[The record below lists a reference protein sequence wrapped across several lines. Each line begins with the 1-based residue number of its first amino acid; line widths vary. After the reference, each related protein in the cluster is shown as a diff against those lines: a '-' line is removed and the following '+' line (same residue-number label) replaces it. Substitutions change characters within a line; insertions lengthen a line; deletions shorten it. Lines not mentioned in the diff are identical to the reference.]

1 MTSPSC
7 PDSAA
12 APGGRVHGIDGAGSL
27 DRPNFKERGLLACTA
42 PRRKQAPRRL
52 RRGTIDVTAPL
63 PGPQGRGRREGKGYN
78 RGGREGESERSP
90 SLHAPAQRA
99 CPQVA
104 QLDQRERRPGARD
117 LVGSITGDDDL
128 LVARNSLRPA
138 RQLAGRDRMRARD
151 RLFPARHLAPQV
163 DHQWR
168 VAGTE
173 SGAQR
178 PGRPKKS
185 SVRRTQESGSSEMR
199 QISRSTAVPRRRP
212 ASYQTRWPSAEAAIE
227 MATTLANDSWPS
239 LARAPAARSKGVI
252 GTGA

>member
-1 MTSPSC
+1 MGLTV
-7 PDSAA
+7 
-12 APGGRVHGIDGAGSL
+12 PGFAGSPEL
-27 DRPNFKERGLLACTA
+27 QRARAFSMPRTGAQASTAALA
-42 PRRKQAPRRL
+42 PR
-52 RRGTIDVTAPL
+52 TMTTAPL

-90 SLHAPAQRA
+90 SLHSPAQRA

-173 SGAQR
+173 SGAQVV
-178 PGRPKKS
+178 S
-185 SVRRTQESGSSEMR
+185 
-199 QISRSTAVPRRRP
+199 
-212 ASYQTRWPSAEAAIE
+212 
-227 MATTLANDSWPS
+227 
-239 LARAPAARSKGVI
+239 
-252 GTGA
+252 